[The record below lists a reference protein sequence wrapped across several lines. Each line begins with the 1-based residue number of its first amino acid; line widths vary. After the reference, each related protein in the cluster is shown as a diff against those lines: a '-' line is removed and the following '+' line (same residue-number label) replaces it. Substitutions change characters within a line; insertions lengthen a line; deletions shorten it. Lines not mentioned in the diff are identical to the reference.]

1 MFLDAQRPQN
11 AMIAYEK
18 ALLWRELF
26 ELAQLQKVDQDEI
39 VAMAYRVAGMHF
51 SNDYLCCY

>member
-1 MFLDAQRPQN
+1 ML
-11 AMIAYEK
+11 AYEK

-26 ELAQLQKVDQDEI
+26 ELAHLQKVEQEEI

-51 SNDYLCCY
+51 FHN

>member
-1 MFLDAQRPQN
+1 VFVDAQRPQN

-26 ELAQLQKVDQDEI
+26 ELAQLQKIDQEEI

-51 SNDYLCCY
+51 FNDYPCYY

>member
-1 MFLDAQRPQN
+1 
-11 AMIAYEK
+11 MIAYEK